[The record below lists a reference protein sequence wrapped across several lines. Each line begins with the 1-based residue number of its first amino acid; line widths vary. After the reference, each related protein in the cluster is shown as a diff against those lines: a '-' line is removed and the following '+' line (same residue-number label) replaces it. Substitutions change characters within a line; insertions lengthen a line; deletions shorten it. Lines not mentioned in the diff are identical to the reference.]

1 MTRKCYFVS
10 DLHLLA
16 NRSNG
21 HRHFDR
27 ITWRA
32 RRATHFVF
40 GGDTFDFRWATTR
53 TLEEAY
59 NAAVLWLADLTSGCP
74 GCHFH
79 VVLGNHDYHQGFIDR
94 IEVLERDVAN
104 LSWHRFYYRLGNT
117 VFLHGDVADRK
128 MTAEMLTERRER
140 AHGRKK
146 RGRVASRMYDMAI
159 AARLHKPLPKLAY
172 RKWLVAR
179 RILTYLDDVGQGPLE
194 GVRHVYFGHTH
205 SAMSGYRYGGLIF
218 HNGGT
223 PIKGMKFRILEANV
237 AD

>member
-1 MTRKCYFVS
+1 MRQKCYFVS

-16 NRSNG
+16 SRSNG
-21 HRHFDR
+21 HRHFDN
-27 ITWRA
+27 ITSRA

-53 TLEEAY
+53 TLDEAY
-59 NAAVLWLADLTSGCP
+59 DAAALWLYDLTAGCP
-74 GCHFH
+74 GCRFH
-79 VVLGNHDYHQGFIDR
+79 LVLGNHDYHRGFIDR
-94 IEVLERDVAN
+94 IEVLERDMDN

-128 MTAEMLTERRER
+128 MTAEMLAERRER
-140 AHGRKK
+140 RHRHKK
-146 RGRVASRMYDMAI
+146 RGRMASRMYDLAV
-159 AARLHKPLPKLAY
+159 AARLHKPLPKLAF

-194 GVRHVYFGHTH
+194 GVRHVFFGHTH
-205 SAMSGYRYGGLIF
+205 SAMSGYRYGGVVF

-237 AD
+237 VE